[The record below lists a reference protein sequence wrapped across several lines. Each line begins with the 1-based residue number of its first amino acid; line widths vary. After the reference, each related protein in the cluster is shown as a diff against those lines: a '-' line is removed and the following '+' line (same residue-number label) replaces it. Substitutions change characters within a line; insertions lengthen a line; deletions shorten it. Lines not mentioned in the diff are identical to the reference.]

1 MPERVASGTKT
12 LETRWPCPVC
22 VGVSMEKKHIDGPAR
37 SLTLDFCPRCGG
49 LWFDRGEVGEF
60 ARRDLTAMRGL
71 IIDPTARI
79 NPPCHG
85 CQAPLDRNLEKCPA
99 CGHTNVIACPVCDRA
114 MERRETDGL
123 ILDLCKHCQGV
134 WFDNAELTAIWRLN
148 LKAATEKRR
157 RGGVGGEGMAVGG
170 DILLHSMFWAPDLVF
185 HGGAAVAQAAGGVAG
200 AAAEA
205 SASVFETIF
214 EIISGLFDG

>member
-1 MPERVASGTKT
+1 MPEQVAGSAKA

-22 VGVSMEKKHIDGPAR
+22 VGVSMEKKHIDGPGR
-37 SLTLDFCPRCGG
+37 GLTLDFCPRCGG

-60 ARRDLTAMRGL
+60 ARRDRTAMRGL
-71 IIDPTARI
+71 IIDPAVRL

-99 CGHTNVIACPVCDRA
+99 CGHANVIACPVCDRA

-123 ILDLCKHCQGV
+123 ILDICKHCQGV

-157 RGGVGGEGMAVGG
+157 RGGGDGFDTGG
-170 DILLHSMFWAPDLVF
+170 DILLGAMFWNPGLVVY
-185 HGGAAVAQAAGGVAG
+185 GGHAAAEVVGSVAG